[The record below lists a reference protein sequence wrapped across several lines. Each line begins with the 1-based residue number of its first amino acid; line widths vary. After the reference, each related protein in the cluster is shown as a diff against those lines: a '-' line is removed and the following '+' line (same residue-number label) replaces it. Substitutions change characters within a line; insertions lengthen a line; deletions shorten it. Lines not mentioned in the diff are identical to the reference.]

1 MIIIAV
7 NKQKT
12 YLTTKLFLN
21 LPAQYLH
28 NSAQFILIL
37 FNATERILS
46 ENIHTVIM
54 ASFARVS
61 LLRGT

>member
-1 MIIIAV
+1 MINITV

-12 YLTTKLFLN
+12 YLTTKLLLN
-21 LPAQYLH
+21 LPAQNLH
-28 NSAQFILIL
+28 NSARFLLIL
-37 FNATERILS
+37 FIAVERLLS
-46 ENIHTVIM
+46 ENIHTVII